1 MSTGYYKAIGSDGY
15 VHLRHTVSR
24 TYTHAV
30 VTPRGWS
37 NWCGRLDLA
46 RKALN
51 QRGASGAEIV
61 EAVEITA
68 QEYRALYKAKQP
80 ERDAFKA
87 AREASKAQWRA
98 KYEADLAEHKRQQ
111 FVAQA
116 IAKEPADRTAAEQ
129 AAITWAMANDA
140 QR

>member
-68 QEYRALYKAKQP
+68 QEYRRLYAAKQP
-80 ERDAFKA
+80 ERDENKA
-87 AREASKAQWRA
+87 ALEASRAKWRA
-98 KYEADLAEHKRQQ
+98 ELAQHTL
-111 FVAQA
+111 VAQA
-116 IAKEPADRTAAEQ
+116 ASKEPADRTPEEQ
-129 AAITWAMANDA
+129 AAVLQAIKDSH
-140 QR
+140 